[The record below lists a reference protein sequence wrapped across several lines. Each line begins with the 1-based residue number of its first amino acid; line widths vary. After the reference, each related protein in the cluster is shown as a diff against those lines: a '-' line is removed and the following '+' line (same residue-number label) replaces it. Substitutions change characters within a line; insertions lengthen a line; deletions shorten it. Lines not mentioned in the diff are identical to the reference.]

1 MTAAPGELIDK
12 AALGAMEYIAEG
24 GQGRIYRCTQLRLPD
39 YPGPLA
45 YKEFKPGQLS
55 PAGLEA
61 IIGVRSRLDDD
72 TRHRLDTLTTW
83 PIRLVRDGGPVVG
96 LLMPLIKDEFVHVGL
111 SMTGSPMRK
120 EREIQYL
127 FLAADRLERLGF
139 PRVNL
144 YQRFAICLRLAQA
157 FEILSANNV
166 VYGDFSAKNA
176 LFSLGPGRRDAAAIL
191 VDCDAVRVKGTM
203 SAVPQLNSPDW
214 EPPGEER
221 TRLTT
226 HTDLYKYALFV
237 LRCLS
242 PGSQASTARDPRR
255 ADDILDAHGQAMLR
269 AALGSDP
276 ARRPSATAWVEYFT
290 ARLAANGPGPGAVGP
305 SPGAPGVPGPAGAG
319 TPSAAGAPGAPPT
332 PPGPGAGTAGAGTT
346 GAGTADGGTVGG
358 WQRSPTGEWVRTRRS

>member
-1 MTAAPGELIDK
+1 MSAAPGELIDK

-39 YPGPLA
+39 YDGALA
-45 YKEFKPGQLS
+45 YKEFKSQQFS
-55 PAGLEA
+55 ASGLEA
-61 IIGVRSRLDDD
+61 IIGVRSRLDEA
-72 TRHRLDTLTTW
+72 TRHRLDALTTW
-83 PIRLVRDGGPVVG
+83 PTRLVRDGGPVVG
-96 LLMPLIKDEFVHVGL
+96 LLMPLIKDEFVHVGRSL
-111 SMTGSPMRK
+111 TGSPMRK

-157 FEILSANNV
+157 FEILGANNV

-176 LFSLGPGRRDAAAIL
+176 LYSVGPGRRDAAAIL
-191 VDCDAVRVKGTM
+191 VDCDAVRVTGTM

-214 EPPGEER
+214 EPPGDER

-226 HTDLYKYALFV
+226 QTDLYKYALFV

-255 ADDILDAHGQAMLR
+255 ADDILDAHGQGMLR
-269 AALGSDP
+269 AALGSNP
-276 ARRPSATAWVEYFT
+276 AARPSATAWVQYFT
-290 ARLAANGPGPGAVGP
+290 ARLAANGPGPGTAAGTSGV
-305 SPGAPGVPGPAGAG
+305 GAPAAPASGTSGAGAAPAGAG
-319 TPSAAGAPGAPPT
+319 TASPAPGA
-332 PPGPGAGTAGAGTT
+332 GAAAAG
-346 GAGTADGGTVGG
+346 DSGG
-358 WQRSPTGEWVRTRRS
+358 WQRSPTGEWVRVRRP